1 MENRL
6 ISNQETKENEKT
18 VIKANIPVVEQPKL
32 SLQDKIFAQ
41 QTPAQTTFAR
51 KPTEKELQQ
60 KSMIVE
66 LIEKVWWIAIVVF
79 ILIFLSLNLDKLKQ
93 FGDWLF
99 DHEEKTT
106 MPVIESQ
113 LKSQV
118 VLPILTDTTYKI
130 ETDLGFLNRDVF
142 DEVNYYLAGKFTSGE
157 YVNGRRIVALG
168 KKNNGLKEQF
178 VFVATETGAVFLDAG
193 KPNTKAWQKTLE
205 SYYLLGE
212 INKKE
217 KNIQLV
223 AQIVS
228 DHPDY
233 LVVNNDLILYRE
245 KLLTETGPYNLKTEK
260 IESLALTLDANEY
273 QIMTGSATI
282 NYPSLK
288 VYGKVYSLEEL
299 QAQVM
304 QNQSVDNLKTMD
316 TYLNRGTK
324 YIIVDQTGLPY
335 VYELADKSKYET
347 YQQKTL
353 SEETFALSLY
363 DQELAQ
369 YTATE
374 DFSIYAK
381 DFANGTDVDLPDGL
395 PDLPVVGKDLPGF
408 IYENSAFENL
418 NASFKRYVPGFTV
431 SCTNLVEAKI
441 LQNMSLD
448 DLEPVGKIF
457 ASQTTLYKLKDNN
470 HPLYQLLYDLKFK
483 NTGLSEEEII
493 KENHD
498 LILSMKNY
506 TRSELSAIE
515 RGRQSLELP
524 IFTEYV
530 AKNPLL
536 LIVNSLGDFLAIS
549 EGELV
554 THPECIVD

>member
-6 ISNQETKENEKT
+6 IPNQETKENEKIA
-18 VIKANIPVVEQPKL
+18 IKTDTPSIEQVKL
-32 SLQDKIFAQ
+32 SWQEKIFAQ
-41 QTPAQTTFAR
+41 QTPAQATFAR

-60 KSMIVE
+60 KSITVE
-66 LIEKVWWIAIVVF
+66 LIEKAWWIIIVVF
-79 ILIFLSLNLDKLKQ
+79 ILIFLSFNLEKLKQ

-99 DHEEKTT
+99 DHEEEVTA
-106 MPVIESQ
+106 PVIESQ

-157 YVNGRRIVALG
+157 YANGQRIVALG

-178 VFVATETGAVFLDAG
+178 IFVATETGAVFLDAG
-193 KPNTKAWQKTLE
+193 KPNTKVWQKTLE

-245 KLLTETGPYNLKTEK
+245 KLLTEIGPYNLETEEIK
-260 IESLALTLDANEY
+260 NLALTLDANEY
-273 QIMTGSATI
+273 QIMTGPATA

-288 VYGKVYSLEEL
+288 VYGKVYSLKEL

-304 QNQSVDNLKTMD
+304 QNWSADHLKIMD

-381 DFANGTDVDLPDGL
+381 DFANGTDVNLPEGL
-395 PDLPVVGKDLPGF
+395 PESPVTGKDLPGF

-418 NASFKRYVPGFTV
+418 NDSFKRYIPGFTV

-441 LQNMSLD
+441 LQNVSLD

-498 LILSMKNY
+498 SILSMKNY

-515 RGRQSLELP
+515 RGKQSLELP
-524 IFTEYV
+524 TFTEYV

-536 LIVNSLGDFLAIS
+536 IMVNSLGDFLAIS

-554 THPECIVD
+554 THPECIVN